1 MCKGQFQVRSSLNGG
16 CSRRKDEVMEAD
28 RMKRALLHLGIQ
40 PSDYRVLKLLPLVYV
55 AWADGKMDAVKKERI
70 HSFAVRH
77 YDLSASGA
85 AVLNRWLEQQ
95 PSHAY
100 IAEALH
106 DIFLLAQ
113 ARDDLEIDFSELPG
127 LLSYAETIATEA
139 GTKLG
144 QNHANPAAE
153 TALQEVAAELHIDH
167 GESWAK
173 LLDELA

>member
-1 MCKGQFQVRSSLNGG
+1 
-16 CSRRKDEVMEAD
+16 MEAD

-55 AWADGKMDAVKKERI
+55 AWSDGLMDDVKKERI
-70 HSFAVRH
+70 HAFAARH
-77 YDLSASGA
+77 YDLSASGT
-85 AVLNRWLEQQ
+85 AVLNSWLEKK
-95 PSHAY
+95 PSHTY

-113 ARDDLEIDFSELPG
+113 ARDDLEFDFTELPG

-139 GTKLG
+139 GAKLG
-144 QNHANPAAE
+144 QGVHANPAAE
-153 TALQEVAAELHIDH
+153 SALQEAAAELHIDH